1 MCKICTKIQTKTNK
15 KILFS
20 TNFAHASITAL
31 KKSISK
37 IFSLVDTILIIPGGE
52 FLDDFELKKF
62 HEDFLNFLG

>member
-1 MCKICTKIQTKTNK
+1 MNVQNLYKNTKKKQTNSVQHELRTCEHN
-15 KILFS
+15 S
-20 TNFAHASITAL
+20 PE
-31 KKSISK
+31 KSISK